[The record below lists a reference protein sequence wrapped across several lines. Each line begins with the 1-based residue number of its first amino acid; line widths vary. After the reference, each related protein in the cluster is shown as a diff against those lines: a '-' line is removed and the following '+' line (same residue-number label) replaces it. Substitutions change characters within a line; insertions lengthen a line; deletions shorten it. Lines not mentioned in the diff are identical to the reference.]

1 MSGTP
6 RTYAGADAAAGP
18 LLTVLHAHRAVL
30 GEWVRIATPG
40 QPVRRGQVID
50 VGRDTTVVQVFE
62 DTVGLAPAGTS
73 VTDRKSV
80 V

>member
-6 RTYAGADAAAGP
+6 RTYASADAAAGP

-40 QPVRRGQVID
+40 QPVRRGQVIE
-50 VGRDTTVVQVFE
+50 VSRDAAVVQVFE
-62 DTVGLAPAGTS
+62 DTVGWHPPAPPS
-73 VTDRKSV
+73 R
-80 V
+80 